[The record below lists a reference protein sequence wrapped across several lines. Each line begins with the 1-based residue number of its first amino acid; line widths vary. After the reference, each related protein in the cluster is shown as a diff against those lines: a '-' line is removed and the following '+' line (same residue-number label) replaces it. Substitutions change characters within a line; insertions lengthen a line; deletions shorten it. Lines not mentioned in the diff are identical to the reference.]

1 MMYYLLFS
9 FTWLVSLLPL
19 RVLYF
24 FADCFYPILRYVVR
38 YRRKVV
44 RQNLREAFP
53 EKSQKELRHIE
64 ARFYHL
70 FCDYF
75 VENIKQTTMSKK
87 QMLRRTTFSNIECFD
102 QLALSGK
109 QFVFFCTGHYGN
121 WEWGGSLS
129 YRLQYQHVI
138 EIYHRVRNKA
148 LNRLLLRNRER
159 MGFECVKMRHTLRR
173 LGAVR
178 RTDEKTVVGFIAD
191 QQPKWNAIHHF
202 TRFLH
207 HDTAVFIGAER
218 IAKMYDAAMVYGRV
232 TRPRRGYYHF
242 EIIPITSTPKEHPD
256 YELTDRYMQ
265 LLEEDIQREPYLW
278 LWSHK
283 RWTRTKEEWL
293 RRQAASQEAA
303 TKES

>member
-1 MMYYLLFS
+1 MYYIVFPLFWLL
-9 FTWLVSLLPL
+9 SLLHL
-19 RVLYF
+19 RVLYCL
-24 FADCFYPILRYVVR
+24 ADCVYPIIRFIVR
-38 YRRKVV
+38 YRLKVV

-75 VENIKQTTMSKK
+75 VENIKLTTISEK
-87 QMLRRTTFSNIECFD
+87 QIRRRVTYSNTECFE
-102 QLALSGK
+102 QQVKAGK
-109 QFVFFCTGHYGN
+109 QFTFFCTGHYGN
-121 WEWGGSLS
+121 WEYGNSLP
-129 YRLQYQHVI
+129 LMVNQHQQVI

-148 LNRLLLRNRER
+148 LNRILLRNRVR
-159 MGFECVKMRHTLRR
+159 FGCECVKMRHTLLR
-173 LGAVR
+173 LAGLR
-178 RTDEKTVVGFIAD
+178 KTDGHYIVGFIAD

-202 TRFLH
+202 TPFLH
-207 HDTAVFIGAER
+207 HDTAVFTGAER
-218 IAKMYDAAMVYGRV
+218 IAKKFDAAMVYGRI

-242 EIIPITSTPKEHPD
+242 EMIPITSQPKQHPD

-265 LLEEDIQREPYLW
+265 LLEEDIMREPYLW

-293 RRQAASQEAA
+293 RRQAENS
-303 TKES
+303 ESK